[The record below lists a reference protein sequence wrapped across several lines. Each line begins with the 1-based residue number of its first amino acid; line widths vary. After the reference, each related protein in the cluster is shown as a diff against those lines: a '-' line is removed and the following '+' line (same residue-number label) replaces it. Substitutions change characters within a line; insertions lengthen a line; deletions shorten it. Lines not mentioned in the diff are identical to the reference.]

1 MSDDFQKDETE
12 VEAHRRILANDEATE
27 NDENGEDDEVEGHMR
42 ASGPRLDAPRTDG
55 SRSV

>member
-1 MSDDFQKDETE
+1 MSDETPKDETTE
-12 VEAHRRILANDEATE
+12 VEGHMRISANDEPIVE
-27 NDENGEDDEVEGHMR
+27 GEDDEVEGHMR